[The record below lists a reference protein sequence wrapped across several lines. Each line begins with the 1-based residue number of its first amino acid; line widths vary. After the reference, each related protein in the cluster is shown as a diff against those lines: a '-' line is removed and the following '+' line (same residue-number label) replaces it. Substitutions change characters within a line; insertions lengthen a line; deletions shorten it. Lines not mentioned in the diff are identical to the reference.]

1 MDQLLEPSERHDK
14 SLNLAN
20 DLSKNYVSNS
30 TLNPLN
36 LNPKF
41 PSLPKMRGFKIA
53 LLNICSL
60 TCHYDELCVF
70 MEDRA
75 IDILGLNETRLDNT
89 IADSQIDIEG
99 YDILRRDRNRNGG
112 GVAFY
117 VAQSLTY
124 VNRQGLL
131 SHEDLEILTVEIKK
145 PKSKPFLVTT
155 WYRPPDSKVEIFD
168 KFESYLLKLDQEDK
182 ESIIMGDTNC
192 NLLSQT
198 FDHKAEHLKFITE
211 TYQYIQLIDQ
221 PTRITSSTRTLID
234 HIFTNKPNIITNHGV
249 LHVGISDHSLI
260 YATHKH
266 NTLKADP
273 KIIESRQFK
282 NFDCDA
288 FIEDIKETPFHFA
301 SLMDDPNEMWDVWK
315 SLLLEVINKHAP
327 MRKIKVKSKSS
338 PWITAELGRKMRKRD
353 FLKNQAVKQNSHQ
366 AWNDYKKAR
375 NEVNASIREAR
386 VTFFNDSI
394 KKHSGN
400 LKETW
405 NVINSSL
412 GRKPKMTVINELIDE
427 GKVFVQKED
436 IAEQINNHFCSL
448 GSKLASCI
456 PDTVSQPEDF
466 LARTDLNFCFRPVN
480 VGYILNLISN
490 LKPSVSCGLDNISSR
505 LLKLCSPYISDS
517 ICDIIN
523 HVLETGIFPDD
534 WKKAKVHPIYKSD
547 ERNIPSNYRPI
558 SILPA
563 ISKIIE
569 RVMPSQ
575 LLEYFQAGNLL
586 TESQSGFRPNHS
598 TSTALIS
605 AVNLW
610 LANMDAGKL
619 NGSVFIDL
627 KKAFDTVDYN
637 ILLRKLYCYGVDGNA
652 LQLLKS
658 YLTDRTQRCYVNG
671 VLSTEQYVSCGI
683 PQGSILGP
691 LLFIIYINDFPK
703 CLRQTT
709 PGMFAD
715 DTYITTADEEIS
727 KIECSLNSDLIAV
740 HNWLKTNK
748 LSCNTSKT
756 SNMTIGSRQKLA
768 NANFMNLELDDRP
781 IEHKPSTKL
790 LGVHID
796 EMLTWDNQIKHISS
810 KVSNGLRMLYL
821 ARKLT
826 DNQETLKTIYHSLVQ
841 PYFDYCDVVWGD
853 CSKTCTYTCRQ
864 IAKVAK

>member
-1 MDQLLEPSERHDK
+1 MHISQPFLF
-14 SLNLAN
+14 
-20 DLSKNYVSNS
+20 
-30 TLNPLN
+30 
-36 LNPKF
+36 F
-41 PSLPKMRGFKIA
+41 PRPFSHLFP
-53 LLNICSL
+53 
-60 TCHYDELCVF
+60 
-70 MEDRA
+70 
-75 IDILGLNETRLDNT
+75 
-89 IADSQIDIEG
+89 IE
-99 YDILRRDRNRNGG
+99 
-112 GVAFY
+112 
-117 VAQSLTY
+117 QSLTY
-124 VNRQGLL
+124 VNRQDLL

-192 NLLSQT
+192 NLLSQS

-221 PTRITSSTRTLID
+221 PTRLTSSTRTLID
-234 HIFTNKPNIITNHGV
+234 HIFTNKPNIITNHGI

-273 KIIESRQFK
+273 KIKESRQFK
-282 NFDCDA
+282 NFDSDA

-327 MRKIKVKSKSS
+327 MRKRKVKSKSS
-338 PWITAELGRKMRKRD
+338 PWITAELRRKMRKRD

-386 VTFFNDSI
+386 VTYFIDSI

-436 IAEQINNHFCSL
+436 IAEQMNNHFCSL
-448 GSKLASCI
+448 GSKLSSCI
-456 PDTVSQPEDF
+456 PDTASQPEDF
-466 LARTDLNFCFRPVN
+466 LGRTDLNFCFRPVN
-480 VGYILNLISN
+480 VEYILNLISN

-505 LLKLCSPYISDS
+505 LLKFCSPYISDS

-534 WKKAKVHPIYKSD
+534 WKKAKVHPIFKSD

-569 RVMPSQ
+569 RIMHSQ

-627 KKAFDTVDYN
+627 KKAFDTVDHN

-671 VLSTEQYVSCGI
+671 VLSTEQYV
-683 PQGSILGP
+683 
-691 LLFIIYINDFPK
+691 
-703 CLRQTT
+703 
-709 PGMFAD
+709 
-715 DTYITTADEEIS
+715 
-727 KIECSLNSDLIAV
+727 
-740 HNWLKTNK
+740 
-748 LSCNTSKT
+748 
-756 SNMTIGSRQKLA
+756 
-768 NANFMNLELDDRP
+768 
-781 IEHKPSTKL
+781 
-790 LGVHID
+790 
-796 EMLTWDNQIKHISS
+796 
-810 KVSNGLRMLYL
+810 
-821 ARKLT
+821 
-826 DNQETLKTIYHSLVQ
+826 
-841 PYFDYCDVVWGD
+841 
-853 CSKTCTYTCRQ
+853 
-864 IAKVAK
+864 

>member
-53 LLNICSL
+53 FLNICSL
-60 TCHYDELCVF
+60 TCHYDELCLF

-124 VNRQGLL
+124 VNRQDLL
-131 SHEDLEILTVEIKK
+131 SHEDLEILTLEIKK

-260 YATHKH
+260 YATRKH

-301 SLMDDPNEMWDVWK
+301 SLMDDPNEMWDIWK

-327 MRKIKVKSKSS
+327 MRKRKVKSKSS
-338 PWITAELGRKMRKRD
+338 PWITAELRRKMRKRD

-394 KKHSGN
+394 KKHRGN

-412 GRKPKMTVINELIDE
+412 GRKPKMTVINE
-427 GKVFVQKED
+427 
-436 IAEQINNHFCSL
+436 
-448 GSKLASCI
+448 
-456 PDTVSQPEDF
+456 
-466 LARTDLNFCFRPVN
+466 
-480 VGYILNLISN
+480 
-490 LKPSVSCGLDNISSR
+490 
-505 LLKLCSPYISDS
+505 
-517 ICDIIN
+517 
-523 HVLETGIFPDD
+523 
-534 WKKAKVHPIYKSD
+534 
-547 ERNIPSNYRPI
+547 
-558 SILPA
+558 
-563 ISKIIE
+563 
-569 RVMPSQ
+569 
-575 LLEYFQAGNLL
+575 
-586 TESQSGFRPNHS
+586 SQSGFRPNHS
-598 TSTALIS
+598 TSTAL
-605 AVNLW
+605 L
-610 LANMDAGKL
+610 D
-619 NGSVFIDL
+619 
-627 KKAFDTVDYN
+627 VDHN

-703 CLRQTT
+703 CLRHTT

-727 KIECSLNSDLIAV
+727 TIECSLNSDLIAV
-740 HNWLKTNK
+740 HNWLKANK

-756 SNMTIGSRQKLA
+756 SYMTIGSRQNLA
-768 NANFMNLELDDRP
+768 NAKFMNLELDDRP

-826 DNQETLKTIYHSLVQ
+826 DNQETLKTIYYSLVQ

-853 CSKTCTYTCRQ
+853 CSKTRADKLQKLQNRAARIITRADYSIRSSDVLNSLEWSNLEERRKRHLLVTMLKIFNNDCPTYLREQFHRTSEIHDYNLRGSNYDLQ
-864 IAKVAK
+864 LPLPKTNFLKRSFSYRNAMAWNQLSNETREMGDLTSFKLAIS